1 MFSLSTYKR
10 GPDSGVVFVIYGC
23 SFAIAVLLGYFG
35 GNLVY
40 GGPLAKARQSCM
52 RWAKARKRACTSR

>member
-1 MFSLSTYKR
+1 
-10 GPDSGVVFVIYGC
+10 VIYGC